1 MGLLLILSQGLPE
14 PNIINKRTTLRFLF
28 TTNRCLWVGMAKN
41 YQTMLGDFI
50 DLIVAMFDRMLT
62 FFIIGGGVVLLALLW
77 NTLTKEK
84 K

>member
-1 MGLLLILSQGLPE
+1 
-14 PNIINKRTTLRFLF
+14 
-28 TTNRCLWVGMAKN
+28 
-41 YQTMLGDFI
+41 MLGDFI

-84 K
+84 NDLRFELFIISFS